1 MNVRIDKLLER
12 IITVNHAWKLS
23 REEFGQSFCATKSF
37 RWTKS
42 SLQATLLREFP
53 RETSL
58 KVASDNDSH
67 DGLMYSVRLVD
78 PIVVNGVVRRD
89 AEHLPGFIAE
99 QIFTPEEITLL
110 LAR

>member
-1 MNVRIDKLLER
+1 MRIDNLIER
-12 IITVNHAWKLS
+12 IITINHAWKLS

-42 SLQATLLREFP
+42 SLQASLLRDFP
-53 RETSL
+53 RETYL
-58 KVASDNDSH
+58 KIASDNDDH
-67 DGLMYSVRLVD
+67 EGLMYSVRLSS
-78 PIVVNGVVRRD
+78 PIVVNGTVRRD

-99 QIFTPEEITLL
+99 QIFTPEEITQL